1 MTEANLEA
9 DVTTNADAVAGA
21 ADAGTKPEG
30 AAADGGKPDAG
41 KGGGQ
46 RQPATIAGGAQDK
59 RETVVEATAKAD
71 WRDRIAG
78 GDAAFRKQLDRYADE
93 TAFGKA
99 HREATK
105 RIRDSAAVVKPG
117 ENATE
122 EELAA
127 YRKANGIPEKADD
140 YLTNLTFT
148 DGRVLGEADKPTF
161 NEFAKVMHEIGAPQE
176 FVNRAVQWELDHQE
190 QLAAQ
195 TAEQD
200 RKYRE
205 EQQDYLSEKWGADK
219 RANINIIAPLLEQAG
234 AGSVS
239 EEGSLA
245 SLLLAGRLADG
256 RQIGDDGRVIEFLS
270 GLARK
275 FNDIETLVEGSEPA
289 KAGES
294 RLAELAELRAKD
306 PDKYWSKEIQDE
318 ELRLIDQQ
326 NRRRTRGA

>member
-1 MTEANLEA
+1 MTEADRET
-9 DVTTNADAVAGA
+9 DVNTDSGVDAGA
-21 ADAGTKPEG
+21 ADAGKQ
-30 AAADGGKPDAG
+30 ADAG
-41 KGGGQ
+41 QQQTEAGKAGEQ
-46 RQPATIAGGAQDK
+46 RQPATIVGGAQDK
-59 RETVVEATAKAD
+59 RETAVETATKAD

-78 GDAAFRKQLDRYADE
+78 GDAAFRKQLDRYTDE
-93 TAFGKA
+93 AAFGKA
-99 HREATK
+99 HREATN
-105 RIRDSAAVVKPG
+105 RLRNSSTIAKPG

-127 YRKANGIPEKADD
+127 YRKANGVPEKADD

-148 DGRVLGEADKPTF
+148 DGRVLGDADKPAF
-161 NEFAKVMHEIGAPQE
+161 NEFARAMHAINAPQE
-176 FVNRAVQWELDHQE
+176 FVNRAVQWELDRQE

-205 EQQDYLSEKWGADK
+205 EQQDYLAEKWGADK
-219 RANINIIAPLLEQAG
+219 RGNINIIAPLLEQAG
-234 AGSVS
+234 AGSVN

-270 GLARK
+270 GLARR
-275 FNDIETLVEGSEPA
+275 FNDIETLTEGSEPA
-289 KAGES
+289 RAGES
-294 RLAELAELRAKD
+294 RLAELANLREKD